1 MRHKWQIQ
9 CWHVLKISR
18 YELFDTYCIHTLDG
32 ELCITSSL
40 NHNQYV
46 SIGIRP
52 QPFRGRKPK
61 LCRNLWIYLTTR
73 GGKHLISWFWHRA
86 EPPRYLDMRNSQRDE
101 RLSSNFWGKVED
113 YFGRCFTQLLTASF
127 EFYENA
133 VLQFCCAADAPSSSR
148 TDNWL
153 SHCIPV

>member
-1 MRHKWQIQ
+1 MTNTTQTRVEDIKIWIIWYILYTYLGRGVMYNLFLESQSVCFHRNSSSTFSKKKTQIMQ
-9 CWHVLKISR
+9 K
-18 YELFDTYCIHTLDG
+18 
-32 ELCITSSL
+32 
-40 NHNQYV
+40 
-46 SIGIRP
+46 
-52 QPFRGRKPK
+52 
-61 LCRNLWIYLTTR
+61 WIYLTTR

-86 EPPRYLDMRNSQRDE
+86 EPPRYLDMRNSQREE

-133 VLQFCCAADAPSSSR
+133 VLQFCCAAAAASSSR
-148 TDNWL
+148 TSNWL

>member
-1 MRHKWQIQ
+1 MCGHVWAEKRKMRHKWQIH
-9 CWHVLKISR
+9 CRHVLKISR

-52 QPFRGRKPK
+52 QPFRRRKPK

-86 EPPRYLDMRNSQRDE
+86 EPPRYLDMRNSQRE
-101 RLSSNFWGKVED
+101 AEL
-113 YFGRCFTQLLTASF
+113 QLLGESWGLFRTLLHPTLNSQLRVLWKCSF
-127 EFYENA
+127 A
-133 VLQFCCAADAPSSSR
+133 VLLRSR
-148 TDNWL
+148 C
-153 SHCIPV
+153 SIQ